1 MTVRNLGD
9 QPLAARS
16 ASVLVRWRLMLEDGR
31 RRGQSF
37 SEPDLL
43 IAAMAALADLIV
55 VTRDTNEFVAA
66 GAPVFDPWDWALCV
80 GDKVLQLPDADG
92 PDALAKA
99 KALMGV

>member
-1 MTVRNLGD
+1 
-9 QPLAARS
+9 
-16 ASVLVRWRLMLEDGR
+16 
-31 RRGQSF
+31 
-37 SEPDLL
+37 
-43 IAAMAALADLIV
+43 MAALADLVV

-66 GAPVFDPWDWALCV
+66 GAPVFDPWDSALYV